1 MSTRLIKF
9 FNIFLVLT
17 IFNYILMGDDMIKLF
32 ELRSEKGLSQR
43 ELARIMNI
51 SQGTY
56 NNWEN
61 ENTQPSIEQLIALA
75 DFFEVS
81 VDYLLGRTD
90 ENGTVIQSAEQKNG
104 QELLK
109 LYKTADKD
117 VQTAILT
124 ILKNLK

>member
-1 MSTRLIKF
+1 
-9 FNIFLVLT
+9 
-17 IFNYILMGDDMIKLF
+17 MIKLL
-32 ELRSEKGLSQR
+32 ELRTEKNMSQR
-43 ELARIMNI
+43 EVARLMNV

-61 ENTQPSIEQLIALA
+61 SNTQPSIEQLITLA
-75 DFFEVS
+75 GFFEVS
-81 VDYLLGRTD
+81 VDYLIGRTD

-109 LYKTADKD
+109 LYKAADKD

>member
-1 MSTRLIKF
+1 
-9 FNIFLVLT
+9 
-17 IFNYILMGDDMIKLF
+17 MGDVMIKLF

-117 VQTAILT
+117 IQAAILT

>member
-9 FNIFLVLT
+9 LNIFLVLT
-17 IFNYILMGDDMIKLF
+17 IFNYILMGNVMIKLF

>member
-17 IFNYILMGDDMIKLF
+17 IFNYILIGDDMIKLF

-109 LYKTADKD
+109 LYKAADKD